1 MQTLM
6 IERMDPGNP
15 EQLDP
20 DDYYSRAEKEKKH
33 ENFDSM

>member
-6 IERMDPGNP
+6 IERMEPGSSTP
-15 EQLDP
+15 TITAAAQ
-20 DDYYSRAEKEKKH
+20 RKRKKH